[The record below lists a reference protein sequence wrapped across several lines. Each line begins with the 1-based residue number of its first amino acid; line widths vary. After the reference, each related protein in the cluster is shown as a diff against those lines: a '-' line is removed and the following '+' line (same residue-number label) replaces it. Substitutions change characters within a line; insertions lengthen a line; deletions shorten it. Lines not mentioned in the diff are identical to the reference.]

1 MEKPSE
7 KFQAIITELQS
18 MVEIDQTMRNRYT
31 DNLDEWDETV
41 DRRNTERLKAVVD
54 EIGWPSITKVGET
67 GSSNAWLLVQHA
79 DHDPEFQKKCLALM
93 KSEPE
98 GEVSKRNIAY
108 LEDRIAVADGKPQI
122 YGTQFHKNSSG
133 QLEPLPIQNA
143 DNVDKRRKEMGLE
156 PLTENQRRIQ
166 ERYGKNRA

>member
-1 MEKPSE
+1 MEKDQ
-7 KFQAIITELQS
+7 KQFRAIISELQN
-18 MVEIDQTMRNRYT
+18 MVEVDQAMRNNYRY
-31 DNLDEWDETV
+31 NPEAWDETV
-41 DRRNTERLKAVVD
+41 DYQNTKRMKTIID
-54 EIGWPSITKVGET
+54 EIGWPSISKVGET

-79 DHDPEFQKKCLALM
+79 DHDPEFQKKCLDLM
-93 KSEPE
+93 KSERE

-166 ERYGKNRA
+166 ERYGKKRA